1 MVSREL
7 RAPRGSRGLG
17 ALIAGD
23 EGISLRVASSR
34 RKRNIH
40 LHTAV
45 PCCRQAAAE
54 CLEVNDE
61 RTLWAGCETATQL
74 IQAPERPEA
83 EQSVRDLGYRESP
96 PVTRSTL

>member
-1 MVSREL
+1 MNGKWVIRE
-7 RAPRGSRGLG
+7 RFDMPRPPNSQIVKKVKKLSE
-17 ALIAGD
+17 IA
-23 EGISLRVASSR
+23 E

-45 PCCRQAAAE
+45 PCCRQTAAE
-54 CLEVNDE
+54 CLEVDDE
-61 RTLWAGCETATQL
+61 RTLWAGCETATQW